1 MNILLLHSSTDGHTV
16 KIMEYIGGHLNGRA
30 VWGILDLNLQP
41 EVNFAGFDRVIIGAR
56 LRYGKFNQNVYQFV
70 SHYQTELEAADA
82 AYFGVNL
89 TARKPGKENPAGNPY
104 IEKFLKSSPW
114 QPRRMALF
122 AGALDYSKYGFFDRN
137 MIRFIMKITGGPTHP
152 STNEVF
158 TNWQA
163 VEAFADNV
171 AA

>member
-16 KIMEYIGGHLNGRA
+16 KIMEYIGGHLSGRA
-30 VWGILDLNLQP
+30 ACEILDLNLQP
-41 EVNFAGFDRVIIGAR
+41 EVNFAGFDRVIIGASI
-56 LRYGKFNQNVYQFV
+56 RYGKFNQNVYQFV

-104 IEKFLKSSPW
+104 IEKFLKASPW

-122 AGALDYSKYGFFDRN
+122 AGALDYSKYGFVDRN
-137 MIRFIMKITGGPTHP
+137 MIRFIMKITGGPTDP
-152 STNEVF
+152 STQEVF

-171 AA
+171 AT